1 MKLTDDRLA
10 AFRERG
16 VEILAPNAT
25 LIGEEVR
32 PEQFE
37 DGVTIYPS
45 VTIRGEGSCFG
56 RDTSIGK
63 AGGGYFEN
71 VACGRDVEL
80 FGGYFKDCVLLDG
93 VKIRGHAEVRGGTL
107 LEEECEG
114 AHHVGYKMTVML
126 PWVVAGSL
134 VNFCDALVSGG
145 RSRKEHSEIGS
156 TMALYNYSPW
166 GDKSASLF
174 GGVPRGVF
182 LREDPIFIGGQTQIV
197 SPVKVGFGTVI
208 PAGSG
213 VRRDV
218 PDGQLYGEGARDFDE
233 PFDRTMYGS
242 LRPKFRLAFEYI
254 AHLRALRTWY
264 HHVRFEVAQGDRFLH
279 ELYSRADDQLTDGI
293 AERAKRVRRIVDK
306 MPASLEAHR
315 AALKEGADDMSYER
329 RHRRVDEH
337 EDLLGNIDD
346 IEEILTGAGE
356 LPELSSEAT
365 QAFASIVEEFKQ
377 SGESSLIH
385 FIRDDLS
392 SELVHQGR
400 DALQSIVDRFL
411 EPTEFVR

>member
-1 MKLTDDRLA
+1 MKLTEERLA
-10 AFRERG
+10 AFRTRG
-16 VEILAPNAT
+16 VEILAPYTT

-37 DGVTIYPS
+37 EGVTIYPS
-45 VTIRGEGSCFG
+45 VTIRGESSAFG
-56 RDTSIGK
+56 QGTSLGK

-71 VACGRDVEL
+71 VACGRNVEL

-93 VKIRGHAEVRGGTL
+93 VKMRGHAEVRGGTL

-114 AHHVGYKMTVML
+114 AHHVGYKMTVAL

-145 RSRKEHSEIGS
+145 RSRKQHSEIGS

-197 SPVKVGFGTVI
+197 SPVKIGFGTVI
-208 PAGSG
+208 PAGTG

-218 PDGQLYGEGARDFDE
+218 PDGQLYGEGARDFDQ
-233 PFDRTMYGS
+233 PFDRTMYGA

-254 AHLRALRTWY
+254 AHLRALRVWY
-264 HHVRFEVAQGDRFLH
+264 HHVRFEAAHDDRFLRN
-279 ELYSRADDQLTDGI
+279 LYERAESQLSAGI
-293 AERAKRVRRIVDK
+293 AERAKRVRRMVDK
-306 MPASLEAHR
+306 LPASLEAHR
-315 AALKEGADDMSYER
+315 AALKEGAEDMSYER

-337 EDLLGNIDD
+337 EDLLGNVDD
-346 IEEILTGAGE
+346 IEEILVEAE
-356 LPELSSEAT
+356 HLPELSGETT
-365 QAFASIVEEFKQ
+365 QAFASIVKEFKH
-377 SGESSLIH
+377 SDVRSLIH
-385 FIRDDLS
+385 FIRDELS
-392 SELVHQGR
+392 SELVQQGR
-400 DALQSIVDRFL
+400 DALQEIVDQFL